1 MREKKLTPENI
12 KIHID
17 SICVFLRSKKN
28 TSEIIKFNS
37 RFYNLKH
44 SLLSRKIITETKV
57 GKYKFYKS
65 DKDYVLFPKD
75 YKNILKEYSKRV
87 KEQNDRFFARFPN
100 IKHRVINTSET
111 KLFNPNITSVPD
123 VESNATTSKPYPPSL
138 LNDPDFSSASFTIQ
152 QHPTIKD
159 LFSQIDSLKHQIQLG
174 QEVHENAKASYE
186 KKLNEKSDYITE
198 KLVEI
203 ESLKQELFKQKSTN
217 KHYIIKFLGIPL
229 IKIELRKT

>member
-1 MREKKLTPENI
+1 MAGKKLTPEKI
-12 KIHID
+12 KIQID
-17 SICVFLRSKKN
+17 SIFNFLKTQK
-28 TSEIIKFNS
+28 TFSETQKFNS
-37 RFYNLKH
+37 RFYNLKD

-75 YKNILKEYSKRV
+75 YKNILKEYQKRI
-87 KEQNDRFFARFPN
+87 KGHNDRFFARFPN

-111 KLFNPNITSVPD
+111 KLFNPNITLVPD

-203 ESLKQELFKQKSTN
+203 ESLKQELFKQKSTKN
-217 KHYIIKFLGIPL
+217 NYVVKFLGIPL
-229 IKIELRKT
+229 IKIELRKR